1 MADTVINIK
10 RSAASEAR
18 KAQQELIPQLLLQM
32 QQQGRDRAQQ
42 QLLARRDEREQS
54 RFLMEQANVK
64 YNRDQ
69 AEKIVNSNNAL
80 NKWANAGWDNLYANL
95 DNPNLNMSYSAKI
108 PDINTSF
115 GGYQQTMTG
124 LNLEANRATFNQ
136 GYGNVAKDY
145 ITRLVNKQNA
155 HIQTLINENPNADI
169 NSINRNFGN
178 KYSAD
183 NVYNQAMNVMGQE
196 WVEANMLYQPAMRK
210 KTFNET
216 FNPLNFIRKP
226 EIRDAQGNV
235 LQQSQLDPT
244 KTLSIGGMTA
254 GAGGLGYTG
263 KKIYDNMKTNTAS
276 YLDDVKKDWK
286 SLSADKFKKKY
297 DMTKTQ
303 AGGKWSKKGTFK
315 SSQQILNNARQSS
328 MNKSMARHGAKALP
342 YAMAY
347 QGMSQLEKFLP
358 ESMQNNAAV
367 EGAKIIATPV
377 AGKLTTKGVMAAVKS
392 PAFRKA
398 LIKIGGNRAKAALA
412 GLGVSQAG
420 LYAPEGLSTLAG
432 AVGTGVSLWTLK
444 GVIQDSAELMKYF
457 QE

>member
-1 MADTVINIK
+1 
-10 RSAASEAR
+10 
-18 KAQQELIPQLLLQM
+18 
-32 QQQGRDRAQQ
+32 
-42 QLLARRDEREQS
+42 
-54 RFLMEQANVK
+54 
-64 YNRDQ
+64 
-69 AEKIVNSNNAL
+69 
-80 NKWANAGWDNLYANL
+80 
-95 DNPNLNMSYSAKI
+95 
-108 PDINTSF
+108 
-115 GGYQQTMTG
+115 MT
-124 LNLEANRATFNQ
+124 T
-136 GYGNVAKDY
+136 
-145 ITRLVNKQNA
+145 
-155 HIQTLINENPNADI
+155 QTLINENPNADI